1 MSRYLR
7 PVHFFR
13 GTILLIVLFSLSPQ
27 SPSSHST
34 PTGTASPDSLLL
46 QYDAFVD
53 SFMTESKAPGVA
65 IAVVKEDQI
74 VYIKGFGHRR
84 IDARERIDG
93 NTVFRIASLS
103 KGFASVLTGLLV
115 HDGLLQWDEHVM
127 KYLPDFALRNPKNT
141 RELTIRH
148 LLSHTSG
155 LLAHSYDSLIED
167 NVEFEQ
173 MARQLREVPITC
185 AVGECYSYQN
195 VAYGLI
201 GPIIANA
208 TGKTYQDLLAE
219 RIFKPLGMTEASLSK
234 AGMLATR
241 NVAYPHVM
249 RKAEWHSA
257 EIRDTYYSV
266 PPAAGVNAS
275 VHDMA
280 LWLRALMG
288 GIPQVVPPE
297 VVQEVSEPVV
307 VTPRERRRFNW
318 NRRIRSAH
326 YGLGWRI
333 FDYAGHKLVFH
344 SGSVYGYLS
353 QIAFLPEEKIGI
365 VVLQNSAHGNP
376 FVYEFF
382 DRYLRL

>member
-13 GTILLIVLFSLSPQ
+13 STILLIVLFSISPQ

-34 PTGTASPDSLLL
+34 PSSTASPDSLLL

-53 SFMTESKAPGVA
+53 SFVTESKAPGVA

-74 VYIKGFGHRR
+74 IYIKGFGHRR
-84 IDARERIDG
+84 IDAPERIDG

-127 KYLPDFALRNPKNT
+127 KYLPDFALRSPANT

-167 NVEFEQ
+167 NVDFEE
-173 MARQLREVPITC
+173 MAWQLREVPITC
-185 AVGECYSYQN
+185 PVGECYSYQN

-241 NVAYPHVM
+241 NFAYPHVM
-249 RKAEWHSA
+249 RKTEWYPV

-280 LWLRALMG
+280 LWLRALLG

-297 VVQEVSEPVV
+297 VVQEVSEPIV

-318 NRRIRSAH
+318 NHRIRAAH

-353 QIAFLPEEKIGI
+353 QIAFLPEEKVGI

-382 DRYLRL
+382 ERYLRL